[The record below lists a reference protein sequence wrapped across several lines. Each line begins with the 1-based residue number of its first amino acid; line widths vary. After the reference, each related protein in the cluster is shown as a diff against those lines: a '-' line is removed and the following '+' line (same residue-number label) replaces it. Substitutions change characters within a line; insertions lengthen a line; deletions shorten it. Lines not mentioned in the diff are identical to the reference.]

1 MSLKRTG
8 NKLWRCALGLCVA
21 GTLFGSSCSSEQ
33 IEAVAAGLQA
43 AVSEMDDRDDNI
55 SFGDWLMNELEDL

>member
-1 MSLKRTG
+1 M
-8 NKLWRCALGLCVA
+8 GLCAA

-43 AVSEMDDRDDNI
+43 AVSEMDDRDYNI
-55 SFGDWLMNELEDL
+55 SFGDWLMN